1 MRRLFIRDLRSTL
14 KKMLIQE
21 LTISETLYWDDIYQ
35 KKILLQQI
43 KSCLRQETQ
52 EQFLL
57 SGTRLLDTVF
67 YKEHSYAKN
76 AKKYNKLYTTEK
88 SMKLMENS
96 FERQANTFAA
106 NVVAPRNYVYCIFVK
121 LFGSRR
127 KIRFC
132 GAGRYS
138 LCFNNISWFVYA
150 NSPFELACVLSA
162 RLHEMIHCCWYRQLW
177 PASSA

>member
-1 MRRLFIRDLRSTL
+1 
-14 KKMLIQE
+14 
-21 LTISETLYWDDIYQ
+21 
-35 KKILLQQI
+35 
-43 KSCLRQETQ
+43 
-52 EQFLL
+52 
-57 SGTRLLDTVF
+57 
-67 YKEHSYAKN
+67 
-76 AKKYNKLYTTEK
+76 
-88 SMKLMENS
+88 MENS

-150 NSPFELACVLSA
+150 NSPFELAWITAKGIQHYFWGLSA
-162 RLHEMIHCCWYRQLW
+162 EVIAYQLLEVAIDNNGYNW
-177 PASSA
+177 RSFRESKMVPTLGEAALNYIKDRYGE